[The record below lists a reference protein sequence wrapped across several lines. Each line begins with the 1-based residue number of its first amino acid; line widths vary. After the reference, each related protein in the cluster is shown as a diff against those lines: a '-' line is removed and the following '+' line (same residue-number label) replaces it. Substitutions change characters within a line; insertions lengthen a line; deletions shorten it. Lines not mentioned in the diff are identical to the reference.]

1 MLSTRYLIQEMRNL
15 KNSILI
21 NINYDG
27 YIINK
32 ENVIAE
38 INKIIKELMNELKRE
53 REERAKLLK
62 KRKKEKLD
70 RINHQKELS
79 ENRKYT
85 RLLSID
91 YNKKS

>member
-21 NINYDG
+21 NINHDG

-38 INKIIKELMNELKRE
+38 INKIIKELMTELNRE
-53 REERAKLLK
+53 RAERAKLLK
-62 KRKKEKLD
+62 KRKKEKLTK
-70 RINHQKELS
+70 INQQKELS
-79 ENRKYT
+79 ENKKYT

>member
-38 INKIIKELMNELKRE
+38 INKIIKELMTELNRE

-62 KRKKEKLD
+62 KRKKEKLTK
-70 RINHQKELS
+70 INQQKELS
-79 ENRKYT
+79 ENKKYT